1 MLATTVVL
9 RMTSFVPLL
18 MDLRLFSPLLII
30 TMDNTYKLQGVL
42 LAKAITHLY
51 TCKQT
56 HEFTSAVA

>member
-18 MDLRLFSPLLII
+18 MDLRLFSPLL
-30 TMDNTYKLQGVL
+30 TMDTTYKLQGVL
-42 LAKAITHLY
+42 LAKAITYLY